1 MNRGWPRAL
10 VVVEVIVAVAATTGV
25 LAGVVLV
32 LTDRADGTQKL
43 DGLATFLG
51 LLVGGVALLVLVTAT
66 VLALLTRRALRSDD
80 VRLRRLAGALP
91 TAIAV
96 VWLVGVGVAAVQG
109 AEAPGVTLSVLAGL
123 VLLVPAVG
131 TAVTSHP
138 TV

>member
-51 LLVGGVALLVLVTAT
+51 LLIGGVALLVLVTAT

-109 AEAPGVTLSVLAGL
+109 AEAPGVTLGVLAGL